1 MRISE
6 AAERAGATVKAVRYY
21 ERLGLVSPERAH
33 NGYRV
38 YDAQHVATVRELRR
52 LAELGIPASR
62 ARPFVDCLQTGH
74 EHADTC
80 PSALAE
86 YRDTIADL
94 DARIAALRERRV
106 RLADRLHDA
115 AEGRTAAHGAA
126 RNDAARHGAS
136 GNDGVG
142 MRGAEVRR
150 AGGAS
155 ADAENHAAGS
165 DGSGGRGV
173 RGRGARSDGDQGDE
187 TQLPSGLP
195 VPLDDGGADHL
206 PGLALPA
213 LSLVSTAGGSVDVS
227 AHDKARSI
235 LYFYPLSRRPGIDLP
250 EGWDT
255 IPGARGC
262 TAEACDFR
270 DHAALLRE
278 AGVRTVHGISS
289 QDPEYQGELVDRLG
303 LPFSMLSDARFELA
317 DALRLPTISAPGWPR
332 LHARLTLVVREGRI
346 EHVFYPVFPPDRHAH
361 QVLTWLR
368 EHPV

>member
-21 ERLGLVSPERAH
+21 ERLGLVSPQRAH

-52 LAELGIPASR
+52 LADLGIPASR
-62 ARPFVDCLQTGH
+62 ARAFVDCLQTGH
-74 EHADTC
+74 EHGDTC

-94 DARIAALRERRV
+94 DARIAALGERRA
-106 RLADRLHDA
+106 RLADRLLDA
-115 AEGRTAAHGAA
+115 AGGRAAGGRTAG
-126 RNDAARHGAS
+126 S
-136 GNDGVG
+136 G
-142 MRGAEVRR
+142 
-150 AGGAS
+150 
-155 ADAENHAAGS
+155 AAGS
-165 DGSGGRGV
+165 GGSDD
-173 RGRGARSDGDQGDE
+173 SDE
-187 TQLPSGLP
+187 AQLPTGLP
-195 VPLDDGGADHL
+195 APLDDGGADHL
-206 PGLALPA
+206 PGLPLP
-213 LSLVSTAGGSVDVS
+213 SLRLASTAGGSVDVS
-227 AHDKARSI
+227 VPQKARSI
-235 LYFYPLSRRPGIDLP
+235 LYFYPLSRRPGVDLP

-270 DHAALLRE
+270 DHAVLLHE

-289 QDPEYQGELVDRLG
+289 QDREYQGELVERLG
-303 LPFSMLSDARFELA
+303 LPFAMLSDARFELA

-332 LHARLTLVVREGRI
+332 LHARLTLVVRGGRI

-361 QVLTWLR
+361 QVLAWLR
-368 EHPV
+368 EHPI